1 MDPAPLH
8 IETPLL
14 ESLPLSR
21 RVGRPV
27 WLKLEALQPSGSF
40 KLRGIGFA
48 CRRHAE
54 AGCRRFVASSG
65 GNAGLAVAYA
75 GRRLGVPVT
84 VVVPETTGERARA
97 LIREQGA
104 EVLVVGASW
113 QEAHDHAQAL
123 LGGDVAYLHPFDD
136 PLLWEGHATLV
147 AELVAAGLGFDT
159 VVLSVGGGGL
169 LCGVARG
176 LAEAGREDVQLVTA
190 ETVGADCFARSLEA
204 GRRIA
209 LDRIASVA
217 TSLGAKQPAE
227 QAIAVARDFRVTP
240 RVVSDAEALDACL
253 AFADDHRVVVE
264 PACGAALALA
274 YRGDEALRGDG
285 DIVLVVCG
293 GTGTTHRDLVE
304 LRRKL
309 A

>member
-1 MDPAPLH
+1 MGFAPLH

-27 WLKLEALQPSGSF
+27 WLKMEALQPSGSF

-54 AGCRRFVASSG
+54 AGCRRFIASSG

-84 VVVPETTGERARA
+84 VVVPETSRERARA
-97 LIREQGA
+97 LIREEGA
-104 EVLVVGASW
+104 EVVVAGASW
-113 QEAHDHAQAL
+113 QEAHEYAQSL
-123 LGGDVAYLHPFDD
+123 LGEGVAYVHPFDD

-147 AELVAAGLGFDT
+147 AEVLATGLDFDT
-159 VVLSVGGGGL
+159 VLLSVGGGGL
-169 LCGVARG
+169 LCGVAQG
-176 LAEAGREDVQLVTA
+176 LVQAGRPGVHIVAA
-190 ETVGADCFARSLEA
+190 ETHGADSFARSVEA
-204 GRRIA
+204 GHRIT
-209 LDRIASVA
+209 LERITSVA
-217 TSLGAKQPAE
+217 TSLGAKRVAE
-227 QAIAVARDFRVTP
+227 QAMVVARDFRVTP

-274 YRGDEALRGDG
+274 YEGDDALRGDRELL
-285 DIVLVVCG
+285 LVVCG
-293 GTGTTHRDLVE
+293 GTGTTYPDLVE
-304 LRRKL
+304 LRRKFP
-309 A
+309 